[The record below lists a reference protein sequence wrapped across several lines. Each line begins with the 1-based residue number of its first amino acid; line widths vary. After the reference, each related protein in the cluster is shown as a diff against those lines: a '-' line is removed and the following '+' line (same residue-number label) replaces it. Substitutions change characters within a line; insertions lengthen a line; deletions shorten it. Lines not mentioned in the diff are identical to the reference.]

1 MDTTEIAKKIINKL
15 EKVKNPEGLFQINTG
30 KFTLKYF
37 VYIGD
42 LWIIRNQFSNSLCG
56 GVINAFTRQNIA
68 TLKNGKVIKSIPK
81 HELKEILEQL
91 EEYTTKE
98 I

>member
-1 MDTTEIAKKIINKL
+1 MTETVKKIINKL
-15 EKVKNPEGLFQINTG
+15 EKVKNPEGLLQINTG
-30 KFTLKYF
+30 KFTLTHY
-37 VYIGD
+37 VYLGE
-42 LWIIRNQFSNSLCG
+42 LWIKRNQISNLLS
-56 GVINAFTRQNIA
+56 GVSVSFPTRQRIA

>member
-1 MDTTEIAKKIINKL
+1 MTETVKKIINKL

-30 KFTLKYF
+30 KFTLTHY
-37 VYIGD
+37 YYLGE
-42 LWIIRNQFSNSLCG
+42 LWIKRNQISNLLSG
-56 GVINAFTRQNIA
+56 ISVSFPTRQRIA